1 MITYDDNLTER
12 SFRTKSILRKLPRKE
27 TINQKHRFFPFFF
40 HIFSLLQYPKQ
51 FLIDCLEGHCMREL
65 AFTEREN
72 GFEVSLQG
80 CAFGMFFN
88 SLQNLFIHI
97 GLIGF
102 SLLRRFIFFF
112 LGCKN
117 IASFSFLALEKEKHV
132 VKSTYSYEIFE
143 KFVKSKCQHN
153 VLKIQF
159 TKWP

>member
-1 MITYDDNLTER
+1 
-12 SFRTKSILRKLPRKE
+12 
-27 TINQKHRFFPFFF
+27 
-40 HIFSLLQYPKQ
+40 
-51 FLIDCLEGHCMREL
+51 MREL
-65 AFTEREN
+65 AFTEGEN

-117 IASFSFLALEKEKHV
+117 IASFSFLALEKRIKTREINIFLWNIRKIREI
-132 VKSTYSYEIFE
+132 KMSTQRTKNSIY
-143 KFVKSKCQHN
+143 KMA
-153 VLKIQF
+153 LKICILFWSFRFQF
-159 TKWP
+159 PKNLCTTLDFNT

>member
-1 MITYDDNLTER
+1 
-12 SFRTKSILRKLPRKE
+12 
-27 TINQKHRFFPFFF
+27 
-40 HIFSLLQYPKQ
+40 
-51 FLIDCLEGHCMREL
+51 MREL
-65 AFTEREN
+65 AFTEGEN

-117 IASFSFLALEKEKHV
+117 IASFSFLALEKRIKTREINIFLWNIRKIREI
-132 VKSTYSYEIFE
+132 KMSTQRTKNSIY
-143 KFVKSKCQHN
+143 KMA
-153 VLKIQF
+153 LKICILFWSFKFQF
-159 TKWP
+159 PKNLCILINSWF